1 MPFAPKL
8 VWVHS
13 TMTGIEGILSP
24 AFAENDGVFL
34 TNSSGMDTQSLS
46 EHCLLSCLYFTK
58 DVDRLKRN
66 QRERKWEPY
75 DMNTVTICS
84 RQFSNVE

>member
-1 MPFAPKL
+1 MPLAPQL

-13 TMTGIEGILSP
+13 TWTGIDQILSP
-24 AFAENDGVFL
+24 AFAENDGVCL
-34 TNSSGMDTQSLS
+34 TNSNGTDTRSLA
-46 EHCLLSCLYFTK
+46 EHCLLSCLYFAK

-75 DMNTVTICS
+75 DMNTVTIRS
-84 RQFSNVE
+84 RQFSNVQ